1 MDKSEKALLTNLKR
15 QRSRLLNLQNVTK
28 DNFEEIQ
35 TKLNL
40 IELQIRELT
49 LK

>member
-15 QRSRLLNLQNVTK
+15 QHSRLLNLQNVTK